1 MEIILAPGPG
11 LIIFPWPD
19 INNGGHPPTHS
30 PLVLAPL
37 KVEAGGGVG
46 GEAGGQCVSPEAAK
60 DSDQGG
66 AGGDAKEKGEPGPE
80 VARIARQTG
89 PGCEIINIP
98 RDRRESVECKVGK
111 EGKTIS
117 TEGK

>member
-1 MEIILAPGPG
+1 M
-11 LIIFPWPD
+11 
-19 INNGGHPPTHS
+19 
-30 PLVLAPL
+30 
-37 KVEAGGGVG
+37 G

-98 RDRRESVECKVGK
+98 RDRRESVECDVGK
-111 EGKTIS
+111 REKLSSLQENNRKISRTPGKCQRKMMNCYLL
-117 TEGK
+117 GLKV